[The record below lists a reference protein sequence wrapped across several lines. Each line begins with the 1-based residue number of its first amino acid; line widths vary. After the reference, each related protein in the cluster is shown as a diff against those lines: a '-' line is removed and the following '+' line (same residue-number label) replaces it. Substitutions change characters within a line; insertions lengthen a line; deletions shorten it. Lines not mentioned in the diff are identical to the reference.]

1 MKKFLCLFLAAAFV
15 FAAVSCASDGGSDG
29 DNSISSL
36 INNGGSTVDL
46 TKIEIKEDVSVD
58 STVTIKNADFGGN
71 TLTVNAA
78 NVVLENVKNVRIVV
92 SEKVKSSSFTIK
104 GSNVDVSV
112 VVKGGSS
119 IVIKDSTITSVS
131 IEGADASVVVSDK
144 TKVDSVKVKAD
155 GAAIK
160 GGEGSSI
167 GTVSVDEKVGTV
179 DVADGKIGNVKA
191 GENVVINV
199 SGDSKI
205 SNTDGG
211 KFFAED
217 DNVELPKD
225 AKKIEISSVTLK
237 QTSPKTEYEIG
248 DRFDYSGLSV
258 SVKYNDGTE
267 KVISLNANNVEISRF
282 NSSSTG
288 GCTVSFVYKGFNVEE
303 TLSVT
308 IKSSSKPYKKLLNEG
323 IDLLFDQKYDEG
335 VAKIKEAY
343 NKEQNDETKL
353 YYALA
358 EIATISTDSSVSNI
372 MKNNFGVKNY
382 PSTLNALINGEWLKE
397 YKRGFYE
404 DVYTLS
410 EVSDDESY
418 YYTKCVKVSGDRC
431 DWNSDGEKYYIR
443 ALLDEDNY
451 WISTYATDFY
461 YVKNVKLNENGE
473 YLVGVYSLPEEL
485 KSQIQK
491 KYTLNY
497 DHEKRVLSDY
507 DSTKFPDYN
516 VPEWLKNSDRYKESL
531 VKSTQTSATTSLLLL
546 GNLVECNPNG
556 ANELIDNILKI
567 FDGKFENAKKL
578 AASISEGNVLVP
590 SKVISA
596 LRLEDVLGD
605 SSVYV
610 GKSELNV
617 LISSMQILKG
627 AFQWISSY
635 DLSANVSSAKDFF
648 GENPAEVEFFRKLAN
663 TKSLKVRNSG
673 AMETS
678 KKTFI
683 EAVEILENSYNYL
696 VSSASSYPQAAKDE
710 VARYGNVI
718 LAAAED
724 LNECL
729 KNGGIFYIPNENPF
743 ETLKW
748 NASSS
753 SNSFGIDMKKL
764 FTAGYFSDIFE
775 RDGSDLKIDCVVDYY
790 YYKKSVEEYKEGS
803 FNLKITSDMKTSD
816 DIEEVVENEIKK
828 LVGDDYSWMEYDARI
843 GLKINSKLLSDLLPG
858 LTFEGVSMI
867 PMGGFGAWESFAG
880 GSGNY

>member
-1 MKKFLCLFLAAAFV
+1 MKKFVCLFLAAAFA
-15 FAAVSCASDGGSDG
+15 FAAVSCASDGGSDD

-46 TKIEIKEDVSVD
+46 TGKEIKEDVSVN
-58 STVTIKNADFGGN
+58 STVTIKNADFGGK

-78 NVVLENVKNVRIVV
+78 NVVLENVKNVKIVV

-104 GSNVDVSV
+104 NGSGEVSV

-119 IVIKDSTITSVS
+119 IVIKDSSVTSVS
-131 IEGADASVVVSDK
+131 VEGTDASVSVEK
-144 TKVDSVKVKAD
+144 TKVDSVEVKAD

-160 GGEGSSI
+160 GGEDSSI
-167 GTVSVDEKVGTV
+167 KTVTVDEKVGTV
-179 DVADGKIGNVKA
+179 DVADGKIENVKA

-199 SGDSKI
+199 RGDSKI
-205 SNTDGG
+205 DKAEGG
-211 KFFAED
+211 KFVAED
-217 DNVELPKD
+217 NVVLPST

-237 QTSPKTEYEIG
+237 QASPKKEYEIG

-258 SVKYNDGTE
+258 SVKYNDETTRE
-267 KVISLNANNVEISRF
+267 ISLNANNVEISGF
-282 NSSSTG
+282 NSSSAG
-288 GCTVSFVYKGFNVEE
+288 DCTISFIYKGFNVEGM
-303 TLSVT
+303 LSVT
-308 IKSSSKPYKKLLNEG
+308 IKASSKPYKNLLNEG
-323 IDLLFDQKYDEG
+323 IDLLLEQKYDEG

-382 PSTLNALINGEWLKE
+382 PSKLNALINGEWLKE

-410 EVSDDESY
+410 EVSKDEIY
-418 YYTKCVKVSGDRC
+418 YSSKCVKVSGDRC
-431 DWNSDGEKYYIR
+431 GWNSDGCYIEAR
-443 ALLDEDNY
+443 LDEDNE
-451 WISTYATDFY
+451 WISCWAADLN
-461 YVKNVKLNENGE
+461 YVKNVRLDENGK
-473 YLVGVYSLPEEL
+473 YLVSVYSLPENVRA
-485 KSQIQK
+485 QITDSTK
-491 KYTLNY
+491 KYEY
-497 DHEKRVLSDY
+497 SYEHEKRVLLDSD
-507 DSTKFPDYN
+507 SEKFPDFN
-516 VPEWLKNSDRYKESL
+516 VPEWLKNSDRYNESL
-531 VKSTQTSATTSLLLL
+531 IKSTQTSATTSLLLW
-546 GNLVECNPNG
+546 GNLVDCNPNG
-556 ANELIDNILKI
+556 ANGLIDNILKI

-578 AASISEGNVLVP
+578 AASISEGNVIVP

-596 LRLEDVLGD
+596 LGLEEVLGD

-610 GKSELNV
+610 GKAELNV

-627 AFQWISSY
+627 TFQWLSSY
-635 DLSANVSSAKDFF
+635 DLSANIASAKDFF
-648 GENPAEVEFFRKLAN
+648 GEKPDEWGFFRKLAN
-663 TKSLKVRNSG
+663 TNSLKVRNAG

-683 EAVEILENSYNYL
+683 EAIEILENSYNYL

-710 VARYGNVI
+710 VARYGNVV

-724 LNECL
+724 LNKCL

-743 ETLKW
+743 ETLNW

-753 SNSFGIDMKKL
+753 GNSFGIDMGKL
-764 FTAGYFSDIFE
+764 FTAGYFSGIFE
-775 RDGSDLKIDCVVDYY
+775 RDGSDLKIDCVVDYCY
-790 YYKKSVEEYKEGS
+790 TKGSAEKEGT

-816 DIEEVVENEIKK
+816 VIQKTVKKEVRE

-843 GLKINSKLLSDLLPG
+843 GLKVNSKLLSDLLPG
-858 LTFEGVSMI
+858 LNFEGFSMI
-867 PMGGFGAWESFAG
+867 PMGRFG
-880 GSGNY
+880 GSSRIYIPHE

>member
-1 MKKFLCLFLAAAFV
+1 MKKFLCLFLAAAFA
-15 FAAVSCASDGGSDG
+15 FAAVSCASDGGSDD

-46 TKIEIKEDVSVD
+46 TGKEIKEDVSVN
-58 STVTIKNADFGGN
+58 STVTIKNADFGGK

-78 NVVLENVKNVRIVV
+78 NVVLENVKNVKIVV

-104 GSNVDVSV
+104 NGSGEVSV

-119 IVIKDSTITSVS
+119 IVIKDSSVTSVS
-131 IEGADASVVVSDK
+131 VEGTDASVSVEK
-144 TKVDSVKVKAD
+144 TKVDSVEVKAD

-167 GTVSVDEKVGTV
+167 GTVTVDERVGTV
-179 DVADGKIGNVKA
+179 DVADGKIENVKA
-191 GENVVINV
+191 GENSVINV

-205 SNTDGG
+205 DKAEGG
-211 KFFAED
+211 KFVAD
-217 DNVELPKD
+217 VDVKLPVG
-225 AKKIEISSVTLK
+225 ANKIEISSVTLK
-237 QTSPKTEYEIG
+237 KTSPKTEYEIG
-248 DRFDYSGLSV
+248 DRFDFSGLSV
-258 SVKYNDGTE
+258 SVKYNDETE
-267 KVISLNANNVEISRF
+267 KSISLNANNVENSGF
-282 NSSSTG
+282 SSSSVGT
-288 GCTVSFVYKGFNVEE
+288 CTVSFVYKGYNVEG

-308 IKSSSKPYKKLLNEG
+308 IKPSSKPYKKLLNEG
-323 IDLLFDQKYDEG
+323 IDLLLEQKYDEG

-372 MKNNFGVKNY
+372 MKNNFGVQNY

-397 YKRGFYE
+397 YKRGYYE

-410 EVSDDESY
+410 EAPADETY
-418 YYTKCVKVSGDRC
+418 YCVKVSGDRC
-431 DWNSDGEKYYIR
+431 DWNSDGEKCWIE
-443 ALLDEDNY
+443 ALLDEDNE
-451 WISTYATDFY
+451 WISCYRSDFY
-461 YVKNVKLNENGE
+461 CVKNVKLDENGK
-473 YLVGVYSLPEEL
+473 YLVYKNSLPQDVRE
-485 KSQIQK
+485 QITDSTK
-491 KYTLNY
+491 KYRCSD
-497 DHEKRVLSDY
+497 DHRKRVLSDS
-507 DSTKFPDYN
+507 DSEKFPDFN
-516 VPEWLKNSDRYKESL
+516 VPEWLEKSNGYNESL
-531 VKSTQTSATTSLLLL
+531 IKSTQTSATTSLLLW
-546 GNLVECNPNG
+546 GNLVECNPTG
-556 ANELIDNILKI
+556 ANGLIDNILKI

-596 LRLEDVLGD
+596 LGLEEVLGD

-610 GKSELNV
+610 GKAELNV

-627 AFQWISSY
+627 TFQWLSSY
-635 DLSANVSSAKDFF
+635 DLSANIASAKDFF
-648 GENPAEVEFFRKLAN
+648 GEQQPEEWGFFRKLAN
-663 TKSLKVRNSG
+663 TNSLKVRNAG

-683 EAVEILENSYNYL
+683 EAIEILENSYNYL

-710 VARYGNVI
+710 VARYGNVV

-724 LNECL
+724 LNKCL

-743 ETLKW
+743 ETLNW

-753 SNSFGIDMKKL
+753 GNSFGIDMGKL

-775 RDGSDLKIDCVVDYY
+775 RDGSDLKIDCVVDYCY
-790 YYKKSVEEYKEGS
+790 TKGLIEKEGT
-803 FNLKITSDMKTSD
+803 FNLEITSDMKTSD
-816 DIEEVVENEIKK
+816 VIEEAVENKMRE

-843 GLKINSKLLSDLLPG
+843 GLKVNSKLLSDLLPG
-858 LTFEGVSMI
+858 LNFEGFSMI
-867 PMGGFGAWESFAG
+867 PMGRFG
-880 GSGNY
+880 GSSRIYIPHE

>member
-1 MKKFLCLFLAAAFV
+1 MAAAFA
-15 FAAVSCASDGGSDG
+15 FAAVSCASDGGSDD

-46 TKIEIKEDVSVD
+46 TGKEIKEDVSVN
-58 STVTIKNADFGGN
+58 STVTIKNADFGGK

-78 NVVLENVKNVRIVV
+78 NVVLENVKNVKIVV

-104 GSNVDVSV
+104 NGSGEVSV

-119 IVIKDSTITSVS
+119 IVIKDSSVTSVS
-131 IEGADASVVVSDK
+131 VEGADASVSVEK
-144 TKVDSVKVKAD
+144 TKVDSVEVKAD

-160 GGEGSSI
+160 GGEDSSI
-167 GTVSVDEKVGTV
+167 KTVTVDEKVGTV
-179 DVADGKIGNVKA
+179 DVADGKIENVKA
-191 GENVVINV
+191 GENSVINV

-205 SNTDGG
+205 DKAEGG
-211 KFFAED
+211 KFVAED
-217 DNVELPKD
+217 NVVLPST

-237 QTSPKTEYEIG
+237 QASPKKEYEIG

-258 SVKYNDGTE
+258 SVKYNDETE
-267 KVISLNANNVEISRF
+267 KSISLNANNVEISGF
-282 NSSSTG
+282 NSSSAG
-288 GCTVSFVYKGFNVEE
+288 DCTVSFVYKGSNVEG

-308 IKSSSKPYKKLLNEG
+308 IKASSKPYKNLLNEG
-323 IDLLFDQKYDEG
+323 IDLLLEQKYDEG

-343 NKEQNDETKL
+343 NKEKNDETKL
-353 YYALA
+353 YYALS
-358 EIATISTDSSVSNI
+358 EIATISTDSSVSSI

-382 PSTLNALINGEWLKE
+382 PSKLNALINGEWLKE

-410 EVSDDESY
+410 EVSKDETY
-418 YYTKCVKVSGDRC
+418 YCVKVSGDRC
-431 DWNSDGEKYYIR
+431 DWNSDGEECWIE
-443 ALLDEDNY
+443 ALLDEDNE
-451 WISTYATDFY
+451 WISCYRSDFHC
-461 YVKNVKLNENGE
+461 VKNVKLDENGK
-473 YLVGVYSLPEEL
+473 YLVYKNSLPQDVRE
-485 KSQIQK
+485 QITDSTK
-491 KYTLNY
+491 KYRCSY
-497 DHEKRVLSDY
+497 DHRKRVLSDY
-507 DSTKFPDYN
+507 DSSKFPEFN

-531 VKSTQTSATTSLLLL
+531 IKSTQTSASTSLLLW
-546 GNLVECNPNG
+546 GNLVECNPTG
-556 ANELIDNILKI
+556 ANGLIDNILKI

-578 AASISEGNVLVP
+578 AASISEGNILVP

-596 LRLEDVLGD
+596 LGLEEVLGD

-610 GKSELNV
+610 GKAELNV

-627 AFQWISSY
+627 TFQWLSSY
-635 DLSANVSSAKDFF
+635 DLSANIASAKDIF
-648 GENPAEVEFFRKLAN
+648 GENPEGWGFFRKLAN
-663 TKSLKVRNSG
+663 TNSLKVRNAG

-683 EAVEILENSYNYL
+683 EAIEILENSYNYL

-710 VARYGNVI
+710 VARYGNVV

-724 LNECL
+724 LNKCL

-743 ETLKW
+743 ETLNW

-753 SNSFGIDMKKL
+753 GNSFGIDMGKL

-775 RDGSDLKIDCVVDYY
+775 RDGSDLKIDCVVDYCY
-790 YYKKSVEEYKEGS
+790 TKGLIEKEGT
-803 FNLKITSDMKTSD
+803 FNLEITSDMKTSD
-816 DIEEVVENEIKK
+816 VIEEAVENKMRE

-858 LTFEGVSMI
+858 LDFEGVSMI
-867 PMGGFGAWESFAG
+867 PMGEFGGYFD
-880 GSGNY
+880 NY

>member
-1 MKKFLCLFLAAAFV
+1 MKKFLCLFLAAAFA
-15 FAAVSCASDGGSDG
+15 FAAVSCASDGGSDD

-46 TKIEIKEDVSVD
+46 TGKEIKEDVSVN
-58 STVTIKNADFGGN
+58 STVTIKNADFGGK

-78 NVVLENVKNVRIVV
+78 NVVLENVKNVKIVV

-104 GSNVDVSV
+104 NGSGEVSV

-119 IVIKDSTITSVS
+119 IVIKDSSVTSVS
-131 IEGADASVVVSDK
+131 VEGTDASVSVEK
-144 TKVDSVKVKAD
+144 TKVDSVEVKAD

-167 GTVSVDEKVGTV
+167 GTVTVDEKVGTV
-179 DVADGKIGNVKA
+179 DVADGKIENVKA
-191 GENVVINV
+191 GENSVINV

-205 SNTDGG
+205 DKAEGG
-211 KFFAED
+211 KFVAED
-217 DNVELPKD
+217 NVVLPSD
-225 AKKIEISSVTLK
+225 AKKIEISSVKLT
-237 QTSPKTEYEIG
+237 TSSPKTEYEIG

-267 KVISLNANNVEISRF
+267 KVISLNENNVKISGF
-282 NSSSTG
+282 DSSAASD
-288 GCTVSFVYKGFNVEE
+288 CSVSFVYKGKNVSG

-308 IKSSSKPYKKLLNEG
+308 IKASLKPYKNLLNEG
-323 IDLLFDQKYDEG
+323 IDLLLEQKYDEG

-397 YKRGFYE
+397 YKRGVYE
-404 DVYTLS
+404 DVYTVS
-410 EVSDDESY
+410 EAPADETY
-418 YYTKCVKVSGDRC
+418 YCVKVSGDRC
-431 DWNSDGEKYYIR
+431 GWNSDGCYIE
-443 ALLDEDNY
+443 ALLDEDNE
-451 WISTYATDFY
+451 WISCYAADLH
-461 YVKNVKLNENGE
+461 YVKNVRLDETGK
-473 YLVGVYSLPEEL
+473 YLVSVYSLPENVQA
-485 KSQIQK
+485 QITGSTK
-491 KYTLNY
+491 KYEY
-497 DHEKRVLSDY
+497 SYKHEKRVLLDSD
-507 DSTKFPDYN
+507 SEKFPDFN
-516 VPEWLKNSDRYKESL
+516 VPEWLRNSDRYNESL
-531 VKSTQTSATTSLLLL
+531 IKSTQTSATTSLLLW

-567 FDGKFENAKKL
+567 FDGKFENAKRL
-578 AASISEGNVLVP
+578 ADSISEGNVIVP

-596 LRLEDVLGD
+596 LGLEEVLGD

-610 GKSELNV
+610 GKAELNV

-627 AFQWISSY
+627 TFQWLSSY
-635 DLSANVSSAKDFF
+635 DLSANIASAKDFF
-648 GENPAEVEFFRKLAN
+648 GENPDEWGFFRKLAN
-663 TKSLKVRNSG
+663 TNSLKIRNAG

-683 EAVEILENSYNYL
+683 EAIEILENSYNYL

-724 LNECL
+724 LNKCL

-743 ETLKW
+743 ETLNW

-753 SNSFGIDMKKL
+753 GNSFGIDMGKL
-764 FTAGYFSDIFE
+764 FTAGYFSGIFE
-775 RDGSDLKIDCVVDYY
+775 RDGSDLKIDCVVDYCY
-790 YYKKSVEEYKEGS
+790 TKGS
-803 FNLKITSDMKTSD
+803 TENKGTFNLEITSDMKTSD
-816 DIEEVVENEIKK
+816 VIQKAVKKEVRE

-843 GLKINSKLLSDLLPG
+843 GLKVNSKLLSDLLPG
-858 LTFEGVSMI
+858 LNFEGFSMI
-867 PMGGFGAWESFAG
+867 PMGGFG
-880 GSGNY
+880 GSSRIYIPHE

>member
-1 MKKFLCLFLAAAFV
+1 MKKFVCLFLAAAFA
-15 FAAVSCASDGGSDG
+15 FAAVSCASDGGSDD

-46 TKIEIKEDVSVD
+46 TGKEIKEDVSVN
-58 STVTIKNADFGGN
+58 STVTIKNADFGGK

-78 NVVLENVKNVRIVV
+78 NVVLENVKNVKIVV
-92 SEKVKSSSFTIK
+92 SENVKSSFFTIK
-104 GSNVDVSV
+104 NGSGEVSV

-119 IVIKDSTITSVS
+119 IIIKNSSVTSVS
-131 IEGADASVVVSDK
+131 VEGTDASVSVEK
-144 TKVDSVKVKAD
+144 TKVDSVEVKAD

-160 GGEGSSI
+160 GGEDSSI
-167 GTVSVDEKVGTV
+167 KTVTVDEKVGTV
-179 DVADGKIGNVKA
+179 DVADGKIENVKA

-205 SNTDGG
+205 DKAEGG
-211 KFFAED
+211 KFVAED
-217 DNVELPKD
+217 NVVLPNT
-225 AKKIEISSVTLK
+225 AKKIEISSITLK
-237 QTSPKTEYEIG
+237 QASPKKEYEIG

-258 SVKYNDGTE
+258 SVKYNDETTRE
-267 KVISLNANNVEISRF
+267 ISLNANNVEISGF
-282 NSSSTG
+282 NSSAVSD
-288 GCTVSFVYKGFNVEE
+288 CTVSFVYKGFKVNG

-308 IKSSSKPYKKLLNEG
+308 IKASSKAYKNLLNEG
-323 IDLLFDQKYDEG
+323 IDLLLEQKYDEG

-358 EIATISTDSSVSNI
+358 EIATISTDSSVNNI
-372 MKNNFGVKNY
+372 MKNNFGVQNY

-397 YKRGFYE
+397 YKRGYYE

-410 EVSDDESY
+410 EVSKDENY
-418 YYTKCVKVSGDRC
+418 YYSKCVKVSGDRC
-431 DWNSDGEKYYIR
+431 GWNSDGCYIA
-443 ALLDEDNY
+443 ALLDEDNE
-451 WISTYATDFY
+451 WISCYRSDFC
-461 YVKNVKLNENGE
+461 YVKNVKLDETGK
-473 YLVGVYSLPEEL
+473 YLVYVDDLPENVRA
-485 KSQIQK
+485 QIK
-491 KYTLNY
+491 DSTKRYKYSY
-497 DHEKRVLSDY
+497 KHEKRVLSDS
-507 DSTKFPDYN
+507 DSEKFPDFN
-516 VPEWLKNSDRYKESL
+516 VPVWLKNSDRYNESL
-531 VKSTQTSATTSLLLL
+531 IKSTQTSATTSLLLW
-546 GNLVECNPNG
+546 GNLVECNPTG
-556 ANELIDNILKI
+556 ANGLIDNILKI
-567 FDGKFENAKKL
+567 FDGKFENAKRL

-596 LRLEDVLGD
+596 LGLEEVLGD

-610 GKSELNV
+610 GKAELNV

-627 AFQWISSY
+627 TFQWLSSY
-635 DLSANVSSAKDFF
+635 DLSANIASAKDFF
-648 GENPAEVEFFRKLAN
+648 GENPDEWGFFRKLAN
-663 TKSLKVRNSG
+663 TNSLKIRNAG

-683 EAVEILENSYNYL
+683 EAIEILENSYNYL

-710 VARYGNVI
+710 VARYGNVV

-724 LNECL
+724 LNKCL

-743 ETLKW
+743 ETLNW

-753 SNSFGIDMKKL
+753 GNSFGIDMGKL

-790 YYKKSVEEYKEGS
+790 YYKSGWTEEKEGT
-803 FNLKITSDMKTSD
+803 FNLEITSDMKTSD
-816 DIEEVVENEIKK
+816 DIEKVVENEIKK
-828 LVGDDYSWMEYDARI
+828 LVGNDYVKAEYDARI

-858 LTFEGVSMI
+858 LDFEGVSMI
-867 PMGGFGAWESFAG
+867 HMGRFGGYFD
-880 GSGNY
+880 NY

>member
-1 MKKFLCLFLAAAFV
+1 MKKFLCLFLAAAFA
-15 FAAVSCASDGGSDG
+15 FAAVSCASDGGSDD

-46 TKIEIKEDVSVD
+46 TGKEIKEDVSVN
-58 STVTIKNADFGGN
+58 STVTIKNADFGGK

-78 NVVLENVKNVRIVV
+78 NVVLENVKNVKIVV

-104 GSNVDVSV
+104 NGSGEVSV

-119 IVIKDSTITSVS
+119 IVIKNSSVTSVS
-131 IEGADASVVVSDK
+131 VEGNDASVSVEK
-144 TKVDSVKVKAD
+144 TKVDSVEVNAD

-160 GGEGSSI
+160 GGEDSSI
-167 GTVSVDEKVGTV
+167 KTVTVDENVGTV
-179 DVADGKIGNVKA
+179 DVADGKIENVKA

-205 SNTDGG
+205 DKAEGG
-211 KFFAED
+211 KFVAED
-217 DNVELPKD
+217 NVVLPST

-237 QTSPKTEYEIG
+237 QASPKKEYEIG

-258 SVKYNDGTE
+258 SVKYNDETTRE
-267 KVISLNANNVEISRF
+267 ISLNANNVEISGF
-282 NSSSTG
+282 NSSAVSD
-288 GCTVSFVYKGFNVEE
+288 CTVSFVYKGFKVNG

-308 IKSSSKPYKKLLNEG
+308 IKASSKAYKNLLNEG
-323 IDLLFDQKYDEG
+323 IDLLFDQNYDEG
-335 VAKIKEAY
+335 IAKIKEAY

-397 YKRGFYE
+397 YKRGVYE
-404 DVYTLS
+404 DVYTVS
-410 EVSDDESY
+410 EAPADETY
-418 YYTKCVKVSGDRC
+418 YCVKVSGDRC
-431 DWNSDGEKYYIR
+431 DWNSDGEECWIK
-443 ALLDEDNY
+443 ALLDENNE
-451 WISTYATDFY
+451 WISCYATDLHC
-461 YVKNVKLNENGE
+461 VKNVRLDETGK
-473 YLVGVYSLPEEL
+473 YLVSVYSLPENVRV
-485 KSQIQK
+485 QIDSTK
-491 KYTLNY
+491 KYRCSY
-497 DHEKRVLSDY
+497 DHRKRVLSDY
-507 DSTKFPDYN
+507 DSSKFPEFN

-531 VKSTQTSATTSLLLL
+531 IKSTQTSATTSLLLW
-546 GNLVECNPNG
+546 GNLVECNPTG
-556 ANELIDNILKI
+556 ANGLIDNILKI

-596 LRLEDVLGD
+596 LGLEEVLGD

-610 GKSELNV
+610 GKAELNV

-627 AFQWISSY
+627 TFQWLSSY
-635 DLSANVSSAKDFF
+635 DLSANIASAKEFF
-648 GENPAEVEFFRKLAN
+648 GENPDEWGFFRKLAN
-663 TKSLKVRNSG
+663 TNSLKIRNAG

-683 EAVEILENSYNYL
+683 EAIEILENSYNYL

-710 VARYGNVI
+710 VARYGNVV

-724 LNECL
+724 LNKCL
-729 KNGGIFYIPNENPF
+729 KNDGIFYIPNENPF
-743 ETLKW
+743 ETLNW

-753 SNSFGIDMKKL
+753 GNSFGIDMGKL

-790 YYKKSVEEYKEGS
+790 YYKSGWTEEKEGT
-803 FNLKITSDMKTSD
+803 FNLEITSDMKTSD
-816 DIEEVVENEIKK
+816 DIEKVVENEIKK
-828 LVGDDYSWMEYDARI
+828 LVGNDYVKAEYDARI
-843 GLKINSKLLSDLLPG
+843 GLKINSKLLGDLLPG
-858 LTFEGVSMI
+858 LDFEGVSMI
-867 PMGGFGAWESFAG
+867 PMGEFGGYFD
-880 GSGNY
+880 NY

>member
-1 MKKFLCLFLAAAFV
+1 MKKFVCLFLAAAFA
-15 FAAVSCASDGGSDG
+15 FAAVSCASDGGSDD

-46 TKIEIKEDVSVD
+46 SGKEIKEDVSVN
-58 STVTIKNADFGGN
+58 STVTIKNADFGGK

-78 NVVLENVKNVRIVV
+78 NVVLENVKNVKIVV

-104 GSNVDVSV
+104 NGSGEVSV

-119 IVIKDSTITSVS
+119 IIIKDSSVTSVS
-131 IEGADASVVVSDK
+131 VEGTDASVSVEK
-144 TKVDSVKVKAD
+144 TKVDSVEVKAN

-160 GGEGSSI
+160 GGEDSSI
-167 GTVSVDEKVGTV
+167 KTVTVDEKVGTV
-179 DVADGKIGNVKA
+179 DVADGKIENVKA
-191 GENVVINV
+191 GENSVINV

-205 SNTDGG
+205 DKAEGG
-211 KFFAED
+211 KFVAED
-217 DNVELPKD
+217 NVVLPNT

-237 QTSPKTEYEIG
+237 QASPKKEYEIG

-258 SVKYNDGTE
+258 SVKYNDETTRE
-267 KVISLNANNVEISRF
+267 ISLNANNVEISGF
-282 NSSSTG
+282 SSSAASD
-288 GCTVSFVYKGFNVEE
+288 CSVSFVYKGKNVSG
-303 TLSVT
+303 TLSV
-308 IKSSSKPYKKLLNEG
+308 KVKPSSKEYKILLNEG
-323 IDLLFDQKYDEG
+323 IDLLLEQKYDEG
-335 VAKIKEAY
+335 VAKIKAAY
-343 NKEQNDETKL
+343 DKEKNDETKL

-358 EIATISTDSSVSNI
+358 EIATISTDSSVSSI

-397 YKRGFYE
+397 YKRGVYE

-410 EVSDDESY
+410 EVSKDEIY
-418 YYTKCVKVSGDRC
+418 YSSNCVRVSGDRC
-431 DWNSDGEKYYIR
+431 GWNSDGCHIV
-443 ALLDEDNY
+443 ALLDEDNE
-451 WISTYATDFY
+451 WISCWATDLN
-461 YVKNVKLNENGE
+461 YVKNVKLDENGK
-473 YLVGVYSLPEEL
+473 YLVYKNSLPQDVRE
-485 KSQIQK
+485 QITDSTK
-491 KYTLNY
+491 KYRCSD
-497 DHEKRVLSDY
+497 DHRKRVLSDY
-507 DSTKFPDYN
+507 DSSKFPEFN
-516 VPEWLKNSDRYKESL
+516 VPEWLKNSDRYNESL
-531 VKSTQTSATTSLLLL
+531 IKSTQTSATTSLLLW

-556 ANELIDNILKI
+556 ANGLIDNILKI

-578 AASISEGNVLVP
+578 ADSISEGNVIVP

-596 LRLEDVLGD
+596 LGLEEVLGD

-610 GKSELNV
+610 GKAELNV

-627 AFQWISSY
+627 SFQWLSSY
-635 DLSANVSSAKDFF
+635 DLSANIASAKDFF
-648 GENPAEVEFFRKLAN
+648 GEKPEEWGFFRKLAN
-663 TKSLKVRNSG
+663 TNSLKVRNAG

-683 EAVEILENSYNYL
+683 EAIEILENSYNYL

-710 VARYGNVI
+710 VARYGNVV

-724 LNECL
+724 LNKCL

-743 ETLKW
+743 ETLRW

-753 SNSFGIDMKKL
+753 GNSFGIDMGKL

-790 YYKKSVEEYKEGS
+790 YYKSGWTEEKEGT
-803 FNLKITSDMKTSD
+803 FNLEITSDMKTSD
-816 DIEEVVENEIKK
+816 VIEEAVENKMRE

-858 LTFEGVSMI
+858 LDFEGFSMI
-867 PMGGFGAWESFAG
+867 PMGGFGASA
-880 GSGNY
+880 SKSNY

>member
-1 MKKFLCLFLAAAFV
+1 MKKFVCLFLAAAFA
-15 FAAVSCASDGGSDG
+15 FAVVSCASDGGSDD

-46 TKIEIKEDVSVD
+46 TGIEIKEDVSVN
-58 STVTIKNADFGGN
+58 STVTIKNADFGGK
-71 TLTVNAA
+71 TLTVDAA
-78 NVVLENVKNVRIVV
+78 NVVLENVKNVKIVV

-104 GSNVDVSV
+104 GSNGEVSV

-119 IVIKDSTITSVS
+119 IVIKNSSVTSVS
-131 IEGADASVVVSDK
+131 VEGTDASVSVEK
-144 TKVDSVKVKAD
+144 TKVDSVEVKAD

-160 GGEGSSI
+160 GGEDSSI
-167 GTVSVDEKVGTV
+167 KTVTVDVNVGTV
-179 DVADGKIGNVKA
+179 DVADGKIENVKA

-199 SGDSKI
+199 RGDSKI
-205 SNTDGG
+205 DKADGG
-211 KFFAED
+211 KFVAED
-217 DNVELPKD
+217 NEVVLPNT
-225 AKKIEISSVTLK
+225 AKKIEISSVKLT
-237 QTSPKTEYEIG
+237 TSSPKTEYEIG

-267 KVISLNANNVEISRF
+267 KSISLNANNVENLGF
-282 NSSSTG
+282 SSSSVG
-288 GCTVSFVYKGFNVEE
+288 ACTVSFVYKGSNVEG

-308 IKSSSKPYKKLLNEG
+308 IKASSKPYKNLLNEG
-323 IDLLFDQKYDEG
+323 IDLLLEQNYDEG

-343 NKEQNDETKL
+343 NKEKNDETKL

-410 EVSDDESY
+410 EVSKDEIY
-418 YYTKCVKVSGDRC
+418 YYSKYVKVSGDRC
-431 DWNSDGEKYYIR
+431 GWNSDGCYIE
-443 ALLDEDNY
+443 ALLDEDNE
-451 WISTYATDFY
+451 WISCYAADLH
-461 YVKNVKLNENGE
+461 YVKNVRLDENGK
-473 YLVGVYSLPEEL
+473 YLVYKNSLPQDVRE
-485 KSQIQK
+485 QITDSTK
-491 KYTLNY
+491 KYRCSD
-497 DHEKRVLSDY
+497 DHRKRVLSDS
-507 DSTKFPDYN
+507 DSEKFPDFN
-516 VPEWLKNSDRYKESL
+516 VPEWLEKSNGYNESL
-531 VKSTQTSATTSLLLL
+531 IKSTQTSATTSLLLW
-546 GNLVECNPNG
+546 GNLVECNPTG
-556 ANELIDNILKI
+556 ANGLIDNILKI

-578 AASISEGNVLVP
+578 AASISEGNVIVP

-596 LRLEDVLGD
+596 LGLEEVLGD

-610 GKSELNV
+610 GKAELNV

-627 AFQWISSY
+627 TFQWLSSY
-635 DLSANVSSAKDFF
+635 DLSANIASAKDFF
-648 GENPAEVEFFRKLAN
+648 GENTDEWGFFRKLAN
-663 TKSLKVRNSG
+663 TNSLKVRNAG

-683 EAVEILENSYNYL
+683 EAIEILENSYNYL

-710 VARYGNVI
+710 VARYGNVV

-724 LNECL
+724 LNKCL

-743 ETLKW
+743 ETLNW

-753 SNSFGIDMKKL
+753 SNSFGIDMGKL

-775 RDGSDLKIDCVVDYY
+775 RDGSDLKIDCVVDYCY
-790 YYKKSVEEYKEGS
+790 TKGLAEKDGT

-816 DIEEVVENEIKK
+816 VIEEAVENKIRE

-843 GLKINSKLLSDLLPG
+843 GLKINSKLLSDLLPD
-858 LTFEGVSMI
+858 LDFEGFSMI
-867 PMGGFGAWESFAG
+867 PMGGFGASESK
-880 GSGNY
+880 SNY

>member
-1 MKKFLCLFLAAAFV
+1 MKKFLCLFLAAAFA
-15 FAAVSCASDGGSDG
+15 FAAVSCSSDGGSDD

-46 TKIEIKEDVSVD
+46 TGKEIKEDVSVD

-78 NVVLENVKNVRIVV
+78 NVVLENVKNVKIVV
-92 SEKVKSSSFTIK
+92 SENVKSSSFTIK
-104 GSNVDVSV
+104 NGTGVVSV

-119 IVIKDSTITSVS
+119 IVIKDSSVTSVS
-131 IEGADASVVVSDK
+131 VEGTDASVSVEK
-144 TKVDSVKVKAD
+144 TKVDSVEVKAD

-167 GTVSVDEKVGTV
+167 GTVTVDEKVGTV
-179 DVADGKIGNVKA
+179 DVADGKIENVKA
-191 GENVVINV
+191 GENSVINV

-205 SNTDGG
+205 DKAEGG
-211 KFFAED
+211 KFVAED
-217 DNVELPKD
+217 NVVLPST

-237 QTSPKTEYEIG
+237 KTSPKTEYEIG
-248 DRFDYSGLSV
+248 DRFDCSGLSV

-267 KVISLNANNVEISRF
+267 KSISLNANNVEISGF
-282 NSSSTG
+282 SSSSVGT
-288 GCTVSFVYKGFNVEE
+288 CTVSFVYKGSNVEG

-308 IKSSSKPYKKLLNEG
+308 IKASSKPYKNLLNEG
-323 IDLLFDQKYDEG
+323 IDLLLEQKYDEG

-382 PSTLNALINGEWLKE
+382 PSKLNALINGEWLKE

-410 EVSDDESY
+410 EVSKDEIYSSSN
-418 YYTKCVKVSGDRC
+418 CVRVSGDRC
-431 DWNSDGEKYYIR
+431 GWNSDGCYIE
-443 ALLDEDNY
+443 ALLDEDNE
-451 WISTYATDFY
+451 WISCWAADLH
-461 YVKNVKLNENGE
+461 YVKNVRLDETGK
-473 YLVGVYSLPEEL
+473 YLVSVYSLPENVRT
-485 KSQIQK
+485 QIKDSTK
-491 KYTLNY
+491 KYEY
-497 DHEKRVLSDY
+497 SYEHEKRVLLDS
-507 DSTKFPDYN
+507 DSTKFPDFN
-516 VPEWLKNSDRYKESL
+516 VPEWLENSGRYNESL
-531 VKSTQTSATTSLLLL
+531 IKSTQTSATASLLLL
-546 GNLVECNPNG
+546 GNLVDCNPNG
-556 ANELIDNILKI
+556 ANGLIDNILKI

-596 LRLEDVLGD
+596 LGLEEVLGD

-610 GKSELNV
+610 GKAELNV

-627 AFQWISSY
+627 TFQWLSSY
-635 DLSANVSSAKDFF
+635 DLSANIASAKDFF
-648 GENPAEVEFFRKLAN
+648 GENPDEWGFFRKLAN
-663 TKSLKVRNSG
+663 TNSLKIRNAG

-683 EAVEILENSYNYL
+683 EAIEILENSYNYL

-710 VARYGNVI
+710 VARYGNVV

-724 LNECL
+724 LNKCL

-743 ETLKW
+743 ETLQWK
-748 NASSS
+748 ASSS
-753 SNSFGIDMKKL
+753 SNSFGIDMGKL

-790 YYKKSVEEYKEGS
+790 YYKSDWTEKKGT
-803 FNLKITSDMKTSD
+803 FNLKNISDMKTFD
-816 DIEEVVENEIKK
+816 DIEKAVEKEMRQLVV
-828 LVGDDYSWMEYDARI
+828 DDYVKAEYDARI
-843 GLKINSKLLSDLLPG
+843 GLIINSKLLGDLLPG
-858 LTFEGVSMI
+858 LDFEGVSMI
-867 PMGGFGAWESFAG
+867 PMGEFGGYFD
-880 GSGNY
+880 NY

>member
-1 MKKFLCLFLAAAFV
+1 MKKFLCLFLAAAFA

-46 TKIEIKEDVSVD
+46 TGKEIKEDVSVD

-92 SEKVKSSSFTIK
+92 SERVKSSSFTIK
-104 GSNVDVSV
+104 GSNGDVSV

-119 IVIKDSTITSVS
+119 IVIKNSTITSVS
-131 IEGADASVVVSDK
+131 IEGADASVDVSDK
-144 TKVDSVKVKAD
+144 TKVDSVEVKAD

-167 GTVSVDEKVGTV
+167 RTVSVNEKVGTV
-179 DVADGKIGNVKA
+179 DVSDGKIENVKA

-205 SNTDGG
+205 NKADGG

-217 DNVELPKD
+217 DDVELPKD
-225 AKKIEISSVTLK
+225 AKTIEISSVTLK

-258 SVKYNDGTE
+258 SVKYSDGTE

-288 GCTVSFVYKGFNVEE
+288 DCTVSFVYKGFNVEE

-358 EIATISTDSSVSNI
+358 EIATISTDSSVSDI

-397 YKRGFYE
+397 YKIYVYE
-404 DVYTLS
+404 DVYTLH
-410 EVSDDESY
+410 EVSEDETY
-418 YYTKCVKVSGDRC
+418 YYVKVSGDRC
-431 DWNSDGEKYYIR
+431 DWDSDEEKYYIPV
-443 ALLDEDNY
+443 LLDEDNEWVSSY
-451 WISTYATDFY
+451 EHGSYYLKNISLDESG
-461 YVKNVKLNENGE
+461 K
-473 YLVGVYSLPEEL
+473 YLVRASGLPESV
-485 KSQIQK
+485 KTQITDSTK
-491 KYTLNY
+491 KYDYYY
-497 DHEKRVLSDY
+497 DHEKGVLSDY
-507 DSTKFPDYN
+507 ESTKFPDFN

-531 VKSTQTSATTSLLLL
+531 VKSTQTSATTTLLLL
-546 GNLVECNPNG
+546 GNLVECNPDG

-635 DLSANVSSAKDFF
+635 DLQANISSAKDFF
-648 GENPAEVEFFRKLAN
+648 GENPAEVEFFRKLAKTN
-663 TKSLKVRNSG
+663 SLKVRNAG

-683 EAVEILENSYNYL
+683 EAIEILENSYNYL

>member
-1 MKKFLCLFLAAAFV
+1 MKKFVCLFLAAAFA
-15 FAAVSCASDGGSDG
+15 FAAVSCASDGGSDD

-36 INNGGSTVDL
+36 INNSGSTVDL
-46 TKIEIKEDVSVD
+46 TGKEIKEDVSVN
-58 STVTIKNADFGGN
+58 STVTIRNADFGGK

-78 NVVLENVKNVRIVV
+78 NVVLENVKNVKIVV
-92 SEKVKSSSFTIK
+92 SEKVKSSFFTIK
-104 GSNVDVSV
+104 NGSGEVSV

-119 IVIKDSTITSVS
+119 IVIKNSSVTSVS
-131 IEGADASVVVSDK
+131 VEGTDAFVSVEK
-144 TKVDSVKVKAD
+144 TKVDSVEVKAD

-160 GGEGSSI
+160 GGEDSSI
-167 GTVSVDEKVGTV
+167 KTVTVGVNVGTV
-179 DVADGKIGNVKA
+179 DVADGKIENVKA

-199 SGDSKI
+199 RGDSQIGKAE
-205 SNTDGG
+205 GG
-211 KFFAED
+211 KFVAED
-217 DNVELPKD
+217 NKVELPSA
-225 AKKIEISSVTLK
+225 AKKIEISSVKLIG
-237 QTSPKTEYEIG
+237 TSSKTEYEIG

-267 KVISLNANNVEISRF
+267 KSISLNANNVEISGF
-282 NSSSTG
+282 SSSSVGT
-288 GCTVSFVYKGFNVEE
+288 CTVSFVYKGSNVEG

-308 IKSSSKPYKKLLNEG
+308 IEASSKPYKNLLNEG
-323 IDLLFDQKYDEG
+323 IDLLLEQKYDEG

-397 YKRGFYE
+397 YKRGVYE
-404 DVYTLS
+404 AVYTVS
-410 EVSDDESY
+410 EAPADETY
-418 YYTKCVKVSGDRC
+418 YCVKVSGDRC
-431 DWNSDGEKYYIR
+431 DWNSDGEECWIK
-443 ALLDEDNY
+443 ALLDEDNE
-451 WISTYATDFY
+451 WISCYRSDFY
-461 YVKNVKLNENGE
+461 CVKNVKLDENGK
-473 YLVGVYSLPEEL
+473 YLVYKNSLPQDVRE
-485 KSQIQK
+485 QITDSTK
-491 KYTLNY
+491 KYRCSY
-497 DHEKRVLSDY
+497 DHRKRVLSDS
-507 DSTKFPDYN
+507 DSEKFPDFN
-516 VPEWLKNSDRYKESL
+516 VPEWLEKSNGYNESL
-531 VKSTQTSATTSLLLL
+531 IKSTQTSATTSLLLW
-546 GNLVECNPNG
+546 GNLVECNPTG
-556 ANELIDNILKI
+556 ANGLIDNILKI

-596 LRLEDVLGD
+596 LGLEEVLGD

-610 GKSELNV
+610 GKAELNV

-627 AFQWISSY
+627 TFQWLSSY
-635 DLSANVSSAKDFF
+635 DLSANIASAKDFF
-648 GENPAEVEFFRKLAN
+648 GENPDEWGFFRKLAN
-663 TKSLKVRNSG
+663 TNSLKIRNAG

-683 EAVEILENSYNYL
+683 EAIEILENSYNYL

-710 VARYGNVI
+710 VARYGNVV

-724 LNECL
+724 LNKCL

-743 ETLKW
+743 ETLNW

-753 SNSFGIDMKKL
+753 GNSFGIDMGKL

-790 YYKKSVEEYKEGS
+790 YYKSDWTEKKGT
-803 FNLKITSDMKTSD
+803 FNLKNISDMKTFD
-816 DIEEVVENEIKK
+816 DIEKAVEKEMRQLVV
-828 LVGDDYSWMEYDARI
+828 DDYVKAEYDARI
-843 GLKINSKLLSDLLPG
+843 GLIINSKLLGDLLPG
-858 LTFEGVSMI
+858 LDFEGVSMI
-867 PMGGFGAWESFAG
+867 PMGEFGGYFD
-880 GSGNY
+880 NY

>member
-1 MKKFLCLFLAAAFV
+1 MKKFLCLFLAATFA
-15 FAAVSCASDGGSDG
+15 FAAVSCASDGGSDD

-46 TKIEIKEDVSVD
+46 TGKEIKEDVSVN

-78 NVVLENVKNVRIVV
+78 NVVLENVKNVKIVV

-104 GSNVDVSV
+104 NGTGVVSV

-119 IVIKDSTITSVS
+119 LVIKDSSVTSVS
-131 IEGADASVVVSDK
+131 VEGTDASVSVEK
-144 TKVDSVKVKAD
+144 TKVDSVEVKAD

-167 GTVSVDEKVGTV
+167 GTVTVDEKVGTV
-179 DVADGKIGNVKA
+179 DVADGKIENVKA
-191 GENVVINV
+191 GENSVINV

-205 SNTDGG
+205 DKAEGG
-211 KFFAED
+211 KFVAED
-217 DNVELPKD
+217 NGVELPKG
-225 AKKIEISSVTLK
+225 ANEIKISSVVLK
-237 QTSPKTEYEIG
+237 TSAASKTEYEIG
-248 DRFDYSGLSV
+248 DKFDYSGLSV
-258 SVKYNDGTE
+258 SVKYNDGMTTKE
-267 KVISLNANNVEISRF
+267 ISLNANNVEISGF
-282 NSSSTG
+282 NSSSVG
-288 GCTVSFVYKGFNVEE
+288 DCTVSFIYKGFNVEGK
-303 TLSVT
+303 LSVT
-308 IKSSSKPYKKLLNEG
+308 IKASSKEYKKLLNEG

-372 MKNNFGVKNY
+372 MKNNFGVRNY

-397 YKRGFYE
+397 YKRGYYE

-410 EVSDDESY
+410 EALADETY
-418 YYTKCVKVSGDRC
+418 YCVKVSGDRC
-431 DWNSDGEKYYIR
+431 DWNSDGEKCWIE
-443 ALLDEDNY
+443 ALLDEDNE
-451 WISTYATDFY
+451 WISCYRSDLNC
-461 YVKNVKLNENGE
+461 VKNVKLDENGK
-473 YLVGVYSLPEEL
+473 YLVGVYSLPESV
-485 KSQIQK
+485 KTQIK
-491 KYTLNY
+491 
-497 DHEKRVLSDY
+497 
-507 DSTKFPDYN
+507 DSTKKYYCSSDHKKGVLLDSDSGKFPDFN
-516 VPEWLKNSDRYKESL
+516 VPEWLQDSYWYKESL
-531 VKSTQTSATTSLLLL
+531 IKSTQTSATTSLLLW
-546 GNLVECNPNG
+546 GNLVECNPDG

-596 LRLEDVLGD
+596 LGLEEVLGD

-610 GKSELNV
+610 GKAELNV

-627 AFQWISSY
+627 TFQWLSSY
-635 DLSANVSSAKDFF
+635 DLSANINLAKDFF
-648 GENPAEVEFFRKLAN
+648 GENPDEWGFFRKLAN
-663 TKSLKVRNSG
+663 TNSLKVRNAG

-683 EAVEILENSYNYL
+683 EAIEILENSYNYL

-710 VARYGNVI
+710 VARYGNVV
-718 LAAAED
+718 LAAAKD
-724 LNECL
+724 LNKCL

-743 ETLKW
+743 ETLNW

-753 SNSFGIDMKKL
+753 SNSFGIDMGKL

-775 RDGSDLKIDCVVDYY
+775 RDGSDLKIDCVVDYCY
-790 YYKKSVEEYKEGS
+790 EKDLTEKKGT
-803 FNLKITSDMKTSD
+803 FNLEITSDMKTSD
-816 DIEEVVENEIKK
+816 DIRYAVKKEIQQ
-828 LVGDDYSWMEYDARI
+828 LVGVDYSWMEYDARI
-843 GLKINSKLLSDLLPG
+843 GLKVNSKLLNDLLQG
-858 LTFEGVSMI
+858 LNFDGFSLI
-867 PMGGFGAWESFAG
+867 PMARFG
-880 GSGNY
+880 GSSRIYIPHE

>member
-1 MKKFLCLFLAAAFV
+1 MKKFVCLFLAAAFA
-15 FAAVSCASDGGSDG
+15 FAAVSCASDGGSDD

-46 TKIEIKEDVSVD
+46 TGKEIKEDVSVN
-58 STVTIKNADFGGN
+58 STVTIKNADFGGK

-78 NVVLENVKNVRIVV
+78 NVVLENVKNVKIVV

-104 GSNVDVSV
+104 NGSGEVSV

-119 IVIKDSTITSVS
+119 IVIKDSSVTSVS
-131 IEGADASVVVSDK
+131 VEKTNTSVSVEK
-144 TKVDSVKVKAD
+144 TKVDSVEVKAD

-160 GGEGSSI
+160 GGEDSSI
-167 GTVSVDEKVGTV
+167 KTVTVDEKVGTV
-179 DVADGKIGNVKA
+179 DVADGKIENVKA

-199 SGDSKI
+199 RGDSKI
-205 SNTDGG
+205 DKAEGG
-211 KFFAED
+211 KFVAED
-217 DNVELPKD
+217 NVVLPSS
-225 AKKIEISSVTLK
+225 AKKIEISSVKLK
-237 QTSPKTEYEIG
+237 IASPKTEYEIG

-267 KVISLNANNVEISRF
+267 KSISLNENNVEKSGF
-282 NSSSTG
+282 SSSSVG
-288 GCTVSFVYKGFNVEE
+288 ACTVSFVYKGYNVEG

-308 IKSSSKPYKKLLNEG
+308 IKASSKPYKNLLNEG
-323 IDLLFDQKYDEG
+323 IDLLLEQRYDEG

-358 EIATISTDSSVSNI
+358 EIATISTDSSVSSI

-382 PSTLNALINGEWLKE
+382 PSKLNALINGEWLKE
-397 YKRGFYE
+397 YKRGGYE
-404 DVYTLS
+404 DVYTVS
-410 EVSDDESY
+410 EAPADETY
-418 YYTKCVKVSGDRC
+418 YCVKVSGDRC
-431 DWNSDGEKYYIR
+431 DWNSDGEECWIK
-443 ALLDEDNY
+443 ALLDEDKE
-451 WISTYATDFY
+451 WISCYATDFC
-461 YVKNVKLNENGE
+461 YVKNVRLDETGK
-473 YLVGVYSLPEEL
+473 YLVSVYSLPENVRA
-485 KSQIQK
+485 QITDSTK
-491 KYTLNY
+491 KYRY
-497 DHEKRVLSDY
+497 SYHDEKRVLSDY
-507 DSTKFPDYN
+507 DSTKFPDFN

-531 VKSTQTSATTSLLLL
+531 IKSTQTSATTSLLLW
-546 GNLVECNPNG
+546 GNLVECNPTG
-556 ANELIDNILKI
+556 ANGLIDNILKI

-596 LRLEDVLGD
+596 LCLEDVLGD

-610 GKSELNV
+610 GKAELNV

-627 AFQWISSY
+627 TFQWLSSY
-635 DLSANVSSAKDFF
+635 DLSANIASAKDFF
-648 GENPAEVEFFRKLAN
+648 GENPEEWEFFRKLAN
-663 TKSLKVRNSG
+663 TNSLKVRNAG

-683 EAVEILENSYNYL
+683 EAIEILENSYNYL

-710 VARYGNVI
+710 VARYGNVV

-724 LNECL
+724 LNKCL

-743 ETLKW
+743 ETLQWK
-748 NASSS
+748 ASSS
-753 SNSFGIDMKKL
+753 SNSFGIDMGKL

-775 RDGSDLKIDCVVDYY
+775 RDGSDLKIDCVVDYCY
-790 YYKKSVEEYKEGS
+790 TKGSIEKEGT
-803 FNLKITSDMKTSD
+803 FNLEITSDMKTSD
-816 DIEEVVENEIKK
+816 VIQKAVKKEVRE

-843 GLKINSKLLSDLLPG
+843 GLKVNSKLLSDLLPG
-858 LTFEGVSMI
+858 LDFEGVSMI
-867 PMGGFGAWESFAG
+867 PMGEFGGYFD
-880 GSGNY
+880 NY

>member
-1 MKKFLCLFLAAAFV
+1 MKKFLCLFLAAAFA
-15 FAAVSCASDGGSDG
+15 FAAVSCASDGGSDD

-36 INNGGSTVDL
+36 INNSGSTVDL
-46 TKIEIKEDVSVD
+46 TGKEIKEDVSVN
-58 STVTIKNADFGGN
+58 STVTIKNADFGGK

-78 NVVLENVKNVRIVV
+78 NVVLENVKNVKIVV

-104 GSNVDVSV
+104 NGSGEVSV

-119 IVIKDSTITSVS
+119 IIIKDSSVTSVS
-131 IEGADASVVVSDK
+131 VEGTDASVSVEK
-144 TKVDSVKVKAD
+144 TKVDSVEVKAN

-160 GGEGSSI
+160 GGEDSSI
-167 GTVSVDEKVGTV
+167 KTVTVDEKVGTV
-179 DVADGKIGNVKA
+179 DVADGKIENVKA
-191 GENVVINV
+191 GENSVINV

-205 SNTDGG
+205 DKAEGG
-211 KFFAED
+211 KFVAED
-217 DNVELPKD
+217 NVVLPST

-237 QTSPKTEYEIG
+237 QASPKKEYEIG

-258 SVKYNDGTE
+258 SVKYNDETTRE
-267 KVISLNANNVEISRF
+267 ISLNANNVEISGF
-282 NSSSTG
+282 SSSAASD
-288 GCTVSFVYKGFNVEE
+288 CSVSFVYKGKNVSG

-308 IKSSSKPYKKLLNEG
+308 IKASSKEYKILLNEG
-323 IDLLFDQKYDEG
+323 IDLLFDQRYDEG

-397 YKRGFYE
+397 YKRGVYE
-404 DVYTLS
+404 DVYTVS
-410 EVSDDESY
+410 EAPADETY
-418 YYTKCVKVSGDRC
+418 YCVKVSGDRC
-431 DWNSDGEKYYIR
+431 GWNSDGEECWIE
-443 ALLDEDNY
+443 ALLDEDNE
-451 WISTYATDFY
+451 WISCYRSDFHC
-461 YVKNVKLNENGE
+461 VKNVKLDENGK
-473 YLVGVYSLPEEL
+473 YLVYKNSLPQDVRE
-485 KSQIQK
+485 QITDSTK
-491 KYTLNY
+491 KYRCSY
-497 DHEKRVLSDY
+497 DHRKRVLSDY
-507 DSTKFPDYN
+507 DSEKFPYFN
-516 VPEWLKNSDRYKESL
+516 VPEWLENSDRYNESL
-531 VKSTQTSATTSLLLL
+531 VKSTQTSATTSLLLW

-556 ANELIDNILKI
+556 ANGLIDNILKI

-596 LRLEDVLGD
+596 LGLEEVLGD

-610 GKSELNV
+610 GKAELNV

-627 AFQWISSY
+627 TFQWLSSY
-635 DLSANVSSAKDFF
+635 DLSANIASAKDFF
-648 GENPAEVEFFRKLAN
+648 GENPEEWEFFRKLAN
-663 TKSLKVRNSG
+663 TNSLKVRNAG

-683 EAVEILENSYNYL
+683 EAIEILENSYNYL

-710 VARYGNVI
+710 VARYGNVV

-724 LNECL
+724 LNKCL

-743 ETLKW
+743 ETLNW

-753 SNSFGIDMKKL
+753 SNSFGIDMGKL

-775 RDGSDLKIDCVVDYY
+775 RDGSDLKIDCVVDYCY
-790 YYKKSVEEYKEGS
+790 TKGSVEKEGT
-803 FNLKITSDMKTSD
+803 FNLEITSDMKTSD
-816 DIEEVVENEIKK
+816 VIEEAVENKMRE

-858 LTFEGVSMI
+858 LDFEGVSMI
-867 PMGGFGAWESFAG
+867 PMGEFGGYFD
-880 GSGNY
+880 NY

>member
-1 MKKFLCLFLAAAFV
+1 MGVYMKKFLCLFLAAAFV

-46 TKIEIKEDVSVD
+46 KDKEIKEDVSVD

-104 GSNVDVSV
+104 GSNGEVSV

-131 IEGADASVVVSDK
+131 IEGADASVDVSDK
-144 TKVDSVKVKAD
+144 TKVDSVEVKAD

-160 GGEGSSI
+160 GGKDSSI
-167 GTVSVDEKVGTV
+167 GTVSVDEKVETV
-179 DVADGKIGNVKA
+179 DVADGKIENVKA

-199 SGDSKI
+199 SGESKI
-205 SNTDGG
+205 DNAEGGG
-211 KFFAED
+211 KFIAED
-217 DNVELPKD
+217 DDVKLPEG
-225 AKKIEISSVTLK
+225 AKKIEISSVALK
-237 QTSPKTEYEIG
+237 QTSPKKEYEIG
-248 DRFDYSGLSV
+248 DRFDYSGFSV
-258 SVKYNDGTE
+258 SVKYSDGTE
-267 KVISLNANNVEISRF
+267 KVISLNANNVEISGF

-288 GCTVSFVYKGFNVEE
+288 ACTVSFVYKGFDVEG

-308 IKSSSKPYKKLLNEG
+308 IKSSSKPYKNLLNEG

-358 EIATISTDSSVSNI
+358 EIATISTDGSVSNI
-372 MKNNFGVKNY
+372 MKNNFSVKNY

-397 YKRGFYE
+397 YKRGYYE

-410 EVSDDESY
+410 EASDDGSY
-418 YYTKCVKVSGDRC
+418 YYYCVKVSGDRC
-431 DWNSDGEKYYIR
+431 DWNSDGKKYYIE
-443 ALLDEDNY
+443 ALLDEDDD

-461 YVKNVKLNENGE
+461 YVKNIKLDENGK
-473 YLVGVYSLPEEL
+473 YLVHENSLPEEL

-491 KYTLNY
+491 KYRLKY
-497 DHEKRVLSDY
+497 DHEKRVLIDH

-531 VKSTQTSATTSLLLL
+531 IKSTQTSATTSLLLL

-556 ANELIDNILKI
+556 ANGLIDNILKI

-596 LRLEDVLGD
+596 LCLEDVLGD

-627 AFQWISSY
+627 AFQWLSSY

-648 GENPAEVEFFRKLAN
+648 GENPKELEFFRKLAN
-663 TKSLKVRNSG
+663 TKSLKVRNAG

-710 VARYGNVI
+710 VARYGNVV
-718 LAAAED
+718 LAAAEN

-729 KNGGIFYIPNENPF
+729 KSGGIFYIPNENPF

-748 NASSS
+748 NATSS
-753 SNSFGIDMKKL
+753 SNSFGIDMGKL

-790 YYKKSVEEYKEGS
+790 YYKSDWTEKKGS

-816 DIEEVVENEIKK
+816 DIENAVEKEMRQ
-828 LVGDDYSWMEYDARI
+828 LVGDDYVKAGYDDRI

-858 LTFEGVSMI
+858 LDFEGFSMI
-867 PMGGFGAWESFAG
+867 PMAGFGGYFD
-880 GSGNY
+880 NY

>member
-1 MKKFLCLFLAAAFV
+1 MKKFVCLFLAAAFA
-15 FAAVSCASDGGSDG
+15 FAVVSCASDGGSDD

-46 TKIEIKEDVSVD
+46 TGIEIKEDVSVN
-58 STVTIKNADFGGN
+58 STVTIKNADFGGK
-71 TLTVNAA
+71 TLTVDAA
-78 NVVLENVKNVRIVV
+78 NVVLENVKNVKIVV

-104 GSNVDVSV
+104 GSNGEVSV

-119 IVIKDSTITSVS
+119 IVIKNSSVTSVS
-131 IEGADASVVVSDK
+131 VEGTDASVSVEK
-144 TKVDSVKVKAD
+144 TKVDSVEVKAD

-160 GGEGSSI
+160 GGEDSSI
-167 GTVSVDEKVGTV
+167 KTVTVDVNVGTV
-179 DVADGKIGNVKA
+179 DVADGKIENVKA

-199 SGDSKI
+199 RGDSKI
-205 SNTDGG
+205 DKADGG
-211 KFFAED
+211 KFVAED
-217 DNVELPKD
+217 NEVVLPNT
-225 AKKIEISSVTLK
+225 AKKIEISSVKLT
-237 QTSPKTEYEIG
+237 TSSPKTEYEIG

-267 KVISLNANNVEISRF
+267 KSISLNANNVENLGF
-282 NSSSTG
+282 SSSSVG
-288 GCTVSFVYKGFNVEE
+288 ACTVSFVYKGSNVEG

-308 IKSSSKPYKKLLNEG
+308 IKASSKPYKNLLNEG
-323 IDLLFDQKYDEG
+323 IDLLLEQNYDEG

-343 NKEQNDETKL
+343 NKEKNDETKL

-410 EVSDDESY
+410 EVSKDEIY
-418 YYTKCVKVSGDRC
+418 YSSECVKVSGDRC
-431 DWNSDGEKYYIR
+431 GWNSDGCYIE
-443 ALLDEDNY
+443 ALLDEDNE
-451 WISTYATDFY
+451 WISCYAADLH
-461 YVKNVKLNENGE
+461 YVKNVRLDENGK
-473 YLVGVYSLPEEL
+473 YLVYKNSLPQDVRE
-485 KSQIQK
+485 QITDSTK
-491 KYTLNY
+491 KYRCSD
-497 DHEKRVLSDY
+497 DHRKRVLSDS
-507 DSTKFPDYN
+507 DSEKFPDFN
-516 VPEWLKNSDRYKESL
+516 VPEWLEKSNGYNESL
-531 VKSTQTSATTSLLLL
+531 IKSTQTSATTSLLLW
-546 GNLVECNPNG
+546 GNLVECNPTG
-556 ANELIDNILKI
+556 ANGLIDNILKI

-578 AASISEGNVLVP
+578 AASISEGNVIVP

-596 LRLEDVLGD
+596 LGLEEVLGD

-610 GKSELNV
+610 GKAELNV

-627 AFQWISSY
+627 TFQWLSSY
-635 DLSANVSSAKDFF
+635 DLSANIASAKDFF
-648 GENPAEVEFFRKLAN
+648 GENTDEWGFFRKLAN
-663 TKSLKVRNSG
+663 TNSLKVRNAG

-683 EAVEILENSYNYL
+683 EAIEILENSYNYL

-710 VARYGNVI
+710 VARYGNVV

-724 LNECL
+724 LNKCL

-743 ETLKW
+743 ETLNW

-753 SNSFGIDMKKL
+753 SNSFGIDMGKL

-775 RDGSDLKIDCVVDYY
+775 RDGSDLKIDCVVDYCY
-790 YYKKSVEEYKEGS
+790 TKGLAEKDGT

-816 DIEEVVENEIKK
+816 VIEEAVENKIRE

-843 GLKINSKLLSDLLPG
+843 GLKINSKLLSDLLPD
-858 LTFEGVSMI
+858 LDFEGFSMI
-867 PMGGFGAWESFAG
+867 PMGGFGASESK
-880 GSGNY
+880 SNY

>member
-1 MKKFLCLFLAAAFV
+1 MKKFVCLFLAAAFA
-15 FAAVSCASDGGSDG
+15 FAAVSCASDGGSDD
-29 DNSISSL
+29 DNLISSL
-36 INNGGSTVDL
+36 INNSGSTVDL
-46 TKIEIKEDVSVD
+46 TGKEIKEDVSVN
-58 STVTIKNADFGGN
+58 STVTIKNADFGGK

-78 NVVLENVKNVRIVV
+78 NVVLENVKNVKIVV
-92 SEKVKSSSFTIK
+92 SEKVKSSFFTIK
-104 GSNVDVSV
+104 NGSGEVSV

-119 IVIKDSTITSVS
+119 IVIKNSSVTSVS
-131 IEGADASVVVSDK
+131 VEGADAFVSVEK

-167 GTVSVDEKVGTV
+167 GTVTVDEKVGTV
-179 DVADGKIGNVKA
+179 DVADGKIENVKA
-191 GENVVINV
+191 GENSVINV
-199 SGDSKI
+199 RGDSKI
-205 SNTDGG
+205 DKAEGG
-211 KFFAED
+211 KFVAD
-217 DNVELPKD
+217 VDVKLPD
-225 AKKIEISSVTLK
+225 RINKIEISSVTLK
-237 QTSPKTEYEIG
+237 QASPKKEYEIG

-258 SVKYNDGTE
+258 SVKYNDETTRE
-267 KVISLNANNVEISRF
+267 ISLNANNVEISGF
-282 NSSSTG
+282 SSSAASD
-288 GCTVSFVYKGFNVEE
+288 CSVSFVYKGKNVSG

-308 IKSSSKPYKKLLNEG
+308 IKASSKEYKILLNEG

-335 VAKIKEAY
+335 VAKIKAAY
-343 NKEQNDETKL
+343 DKEKNDETKL

-397 YKRGFYE
+397 YKRGVYE

-410 EVSDDESY
+410 EAPADETY
-418 YYTKCVKVSGDRC
+418 YCVKVSGDRC
-431 DWNSDGEKYYIR
+431 DWNSDGEKCYIY
-443 ALLDEDNY
+443 ALLDEDND
-451 WISTYATDFY
+451 WISTYATDVCC
-461 YVKNVKLNENGE
+461 VKNITLDANGK
-473 YLVGVYSLPEEL
+473 YLVWASGLPESV
-485 KSQIQK
+485 KTQITDSTK
-491 KYTLNY
+491 KYRY
-497 DHEKRVLSDY
+497 SYHDEKRVLTDY
-507 DSTKFPDYN
+507 DSSKFPEFN
-516 VPEWLKNSDRYKESL
+516 VPEWLKNSDRYNESL
-531 VKSTQTSATTSLLLL
+531 IKSTQTSATTSLLLW

-578 AASISEGNVLVP
+578 ADSISEGNVIVP

-596 LRLEDVLGD
+596 LGLEEVLGD

-610 GKSELNV
+610 GKAELNV

-627 AFQWISSY
+627 TFQWLSSY
-635 DLSANVSSAKDFF
+635 DLSANIASAKDFF
-648 GENPAEVEFFRKLAN
+648 GENPDEWGFFRKLAN
-663 TKSLKVRNSG
+663 TNSLKIRNAG

-683 EAVEILENSYNYL
+683 EAIEILENSYNYL

-710 VARYGNVI
+710 VARYGNVV

-724 LNECL
+724 LNKCL

-743 ETLKW
+743 ETLNW

-753 SNSFGIDMKKL
+753 GNSFGIDMGKL

-775 RDGSDLKIDCVVDYY
+775 RDGSDLKIDCVVDYCY
-790 YYKKSVEEYKEGS
+790 TKGLIEKEGT
-803 FNLKITSDMKTSD
+803 FNLEITSDMKTSD
-816 DIEEVVENEIKK
+816 VIEEAVENKMRE

-843 GLKINSKLLSDLLPG
+843 GLKINSKLLGDLLPG
-858 LTFEGVSMI
+858 LNFEGFSMI
-867 PMGGFGAWESFAG
+867 PMGGFGASA
-880 GSGNY
+880 SNY

>member
-1 MKKFLCLFLAAAFV
+1 MKKFLCLFLAAAFA
-15 FAAVSCASDGGSDG
+15 FAAVSCASDGGSDD

-46 TKIEIKEDVSVD
+46 TGKEIKEDVSVD

-78 NVVLENVKNVRIVV
+78 NVVLEKVKNVRIVV

-104 GSNVDVSV
+104 GSNGEVSV

-119 IVIKDSTITSVS
+119 IVIKDSAITSVS
-131 IEGADASVVVSDK
+131 IEGADASVDVSDK
-144 TKVDSVKVKAD
+144 TRVDSVEVKAD

-160 GGEGSSI
+160 GGEDSSI
-167 GTVSVDEKVGTV
+167 GTVSVDEKVETV
-179 DVADGKIGNVKA
+179 DVADGKIENVKA
-191 GENVVINV
+191 GGNVVINV

-205 SNTDGG
+205 DNAKGG
-211 KFFAED
+211 KFIAED
-217 DNVELPKD
+217 DDVKLPEE
-225 AKKIEISSVTLK
+225 ANKIEISSVALK
-237 QTSPKTEYEIG
+237 QTSPKKEYEIG

-258 SVKYNDGTE
+258 SVKYSDGTE
-267 KVISLNANNVEISRF
+267 KVISLNANNVEISGF

-288 GCTVSFVYKGFNVEE
+288 ACTVSFVYKGFSVKE

-308 IKSSSKPYKKLLNEG
+308 IKASSKPYKNLLNEG

-358 EIATISTDSSVSNI
+358 EIATISTDGSVSNI

-382 PSTLNALINGEWLKE
+382 PSTLNALINGEWLKD
-397 YKRGFYE
+397 YKIYVYE
-404 DVYTLS
+404 DVYTLH
-410 EVSDDESY
+410 EVSEDETY
-418 YYTKCVKVSGDRC
+418 YYDYVKVSGDRC
-431 DWNSDGEKYYIR
+431 DWNSDGEKCYIN
-443 ALLDEDNY
+443 ALLDEDDDWVSSY
-451 WISTYATDFY
+451 EHGSY
-461 YVKNVKLNENGE
+461 YLKNIRLDESGK
-473 YLVGVYSLPEEL
+473 YLVRASGLPESV
-485 KSQIQK
+485 KTQITDSTK
-491 KYTLNY
+491 KYNYYY
-497 DHEKRVLSDY
+497 DHEKGVLSYD
-507 DSTKFPDYN
+507 DSTKFPDFN

-531 VKSTQTSATTSLLLL
+531 IKSTQTSATTSLLLL

-596 LRLEDVLGD
+596 LCLEDVLGD

-617 LISSMQILKG
+617 LISSLQILKG
-627 AFQWISSY
+627 AFQWLSSY

-648 GENPAEVEFFRKLAN
+648 GENPEEWEFFRKLAN
-663 TKSLKVRNSG
+663 TKSLKVRNAG

-718 LAAAED
+718 LAAAEN

-748 NASSS
+748 NATSS
-753 SNSFGIDMKKL
+753 SNSFGIDMGKL

-775 RDGSDLKIDCVVDYY
+775 RDGSDLKIDCVVDYHY
-790 YYKKSVEEYKEGS
+790 HKKSVEGCDEGS
-803 FNLKITSDMKTSD
+803 FNLKITSDMKTFD
-816 DIEEVVENEIKK
+816 DIENAVEKEMKQ
-828 LVGDDYSWMEYDARI
+828 LLGDDYSWMEYNARI

-858 LTFEGVSMI
+858 LDFEGVSMI
-867 PMGGFGAWESFAG
+867 PMAGFRGDFD
-880 GSGNY
+880 NY

>member
-1 MKKFLCLFLAAAFV
+1 MKKFVCLFLAAAFA
-15 FAAVSCASDGGSDG
+15 FAAVSCASDGGSDD

-46 TKIEIKEDVSVD
+46 AGKEIKEDVSVN
-58 STVTIKNADFGGN
+58 STVTIKNADFGGK

-78 NVVLENVKNVRIVV
+78 NVVLENVKNVKIVV

-104 GSNVDVSV
+104 NGSGEVSV

-119 IVIKDSTITSVS
+119 IVIKNSSVTSVS
-131 IEGADASVVVSDK
+131 VEGTDASVSVEK
-144 TKVDSVKVKAD
+144 TKVDSVEVKVD

-160 GGEGSSI
+160 GGEDSSI
-167 GTVSVDEKVGTV
+167 KTVTVGVNVGTV
-179 DVADGKIGNVKA
+179 DVADGKIENVKA

-199 SGDSKI
+199 RGDSQIGKAE
-205 SNTDGG
+205 GG
-211 KFFAED
+211 KFVAED
-217 DNVELPKD
+217 NVVLPST
-225 AKKIEISSVTLK
+225 ATKIEISSVKLIG
-237 QTSPKTEYEIG
+237 TSSKTEYEIG

-258 SVKYNDGTE
+258 SVEYSDGTE
-267 KVISLNANNVEISRF
+267 KSISLNANNVEISGF
-282 NSSSTG
+282 SSSSVG
-288 GCTVSFVYKGFNVEE
+288 ACTVSFVYKGSNVEG

-308 IKSSSKPYKKLLNEG
+308 IKASSKPYKNLLNEG
-323 IDLLFDQKYDEG
+323 IDLLLEQKYDEG

-397 YKRGFYE
+397 YKRGVYE
-404 DVYTLS
+404 DVYTVS
-410 EVSDDESY
+410 EAPADETY
-418 YYTKCVKVSGDRC
+418 YCVRVSGDRC
-431 DWNSDGEKYYIR
+431 GWNSDGEECWIE
-443 ALLDEDNY
+443 ALLDEDNE
-451 WISTYATDFY
+451 WISCYRSDFHC
-461 YVKNVKLNENGE
+461 VKNVKLDENGK
-473 YLVGVYSLPEEL
+473 YLVYKNSLPQDVRE
-485 KSQIQK
+485 QITDSTK
-491 KYTLNY
+491 KYRCSY
-497 DHEKRVLSDY
+497 DHRKRVLSDY
-507 DSTKFPDYN
+507 DSEKFPYFN
-516 VPEWLKNSDRYKESL
+516 VPEWLKNSDRYNESL
-531 VKSTQTSATTSLLLL
+531 IKSTQTSATTSLLLW

-578 AASISEGNVLVP
+578 ADSISEGNVIVP

-596 LRLEDVLGD
+596 LGLEEVLGD

-610 GKSELNV
+610 GKAELNV

-627 AFQWISSY
+627 TFQWLSSY
-635 DLSANVSSAKDFF
+635 DLSANIASAKDFF
-648 GENPAEVEFFRKLAN
+648 GENTDELGFFRKLAN
-663 TKSLKVRNSG
+663 TNSLKVRNAG

-683 EAVEILENSYNYL
+683 EAIEILENSYNYL

-710 VARYGNVI
+710 VARYGNVV

-724 LNECL
+724 LNKCL

-743 ETLKW
+743 ETLNW

-753 SNSFGIDMKKL
+753 GNSFGIDMGKL
-764 FTAGYFSDIFE
+764 FTAGYFSGIFE
-775 RDGSDLKIDCVVDYY
+775 RDGSDLKIDCVVDYCY
-790 YYKKSVEEYKEGS
+790 TKGLAEKEGT

-816 DIEEVVENEIKK
+816 VIEEAVENKMRE

-843 GLKINSKLLSDLLPG
+843 GLKVNSKLLGDLLPG
-858 LTFEGVSMI
+858 LDFEGFSMI
-867 PMGGFGAWESFAG
+867 PMGGFGASER
-880 GSGNY
+880 NY

>member
-1 MKKFLCLFLAAAFV
+1 MKKFLCLFLAAAFA
-15 FAAVSCASDGGSDG
+15 FAAVSCASDGGSDD

-46 TKIEIKEDVSVD
+46 TGKEIKEDVSVN
-58 STVTIKNADFGGN
+58 STVTIKNADFGGK

-78 NVVLENVKNVRIVV
+78 NVVLENVKNVKIVV

-104 GSNVDVSV
+104 NGSGEVSV

-119 IVIKDSTITSVS
+119 IIIKDSSVTSVS
-131 IEGADASVVVSDK
+131 VEGTDASVSVEK
-144 TKVDSVKVKAD
+144 TKVDSVEVKAN

-160 GGEGSSI
+160 GGEDSSI
-167 GTVSVDEKVGTV
+167 KTVTVDEKVGTV
-179 DVADGKIGNVKA
+179 DVADGKIENVKA

-199 SGDSKI
+199 RGDSKI
-205 SNTDGG
+205 DKAEGG
-211 KFFAED
+211 KFVAD
-217 DNVELPKD
+217 VDVKLPVG
-225 AKKIEISSVTLK
+225 ANKIEISSVTLK
-237 QTSPKTEYEIG
+237 KTSPKTEYEIG

-267 KVISLNANNVEISRF
+267 KSISLNANNVEISGF
-282 NSSSTG
+282 NSSAVSD
-288 GCTVSFVYKGFNVEE
+288 CTVSFVYKGFKVNG

-308 IKSSSKPYKKLLNEG
+308 IKASSKAYKNLLNEG
-323 IDLLFDQKYDEG
+323 IDLLLEQKYDEG

-372 MKNNFGVKNY
+372 MKNNFGVQNY

-397 YKRGFYE
+397 YKRGYYE

-410 EVSDDESY
+410 EVSKDENY
-418 YYTKCVKVSGDRC
+418 YSPECVKVSGDRC
-431 DWNSDGEKYYIR
+431 DWNSDGEECWIK
-443 ALLDEDNY
+443 ALLDEDNE
-451 WISTYATDFY
+451 WISCYRSDFY
-461 YVKNVKLNENGE
+461 CVKNVKLDENGK
-473 YLVGVYSLPEEL
+473 YLVYKNSLPQDVRE
-485 KSQIQK
+485 QITDSTK
-491 KYTLNY
+491 KYRCSD
-497 DHEKRVLSDY
+497 DHRKRVLSDS
-507 DSTKFPDYN
+507 DSEKFPDFN
-516 VPEWLKNSDRYKESL
+516 VPEWLEKSNGYNESL
-531 VKSTQTSATTSLLLL
+531 IKSTQTSATASLLLW
-546 GNLVECNPNG
+546 GNLVECNPTG
-556 ANELIDNILKI
+556 ANGLIDNILKI

-578 AASISEGNVLVP
+578 ADSISEGNVIVP

-596 LRLEDVLGD
+596 LGLEEVLGD

-610 GKSELNV
+610 GKAELNV

-627 AFQWISSY
+627 TFQWLSSY
-635 DLSANVSSAKDFF
+635 DLSANIASAKDFF
-648 GENPAEVEFFRKLAN
+648 GENPDEWGFFRKLAN
-663 TKSLKVRNSG
+663 TNSLKIRNAG

-683 EAVEILENSYNYL
+683 EAIEILENSYNYL
-696 VSSASSYPQAAKDE
+696 VSSASSYPQVAKDE
-710 VARYGNVI
+710 VARYGNVV

-724 LNECL
+724 LNKCL

-743 ETLKW
+743 ETLNW

-753 SNSFGIDMKKL
+753 GNSFGIDMGKL

-775 RDGSDLKIDCVVDYY
+775 RDGSDLKIDCVVDYCY
-790 YYKKSVEEYKEGS
+790 TKGLIEKEGT
-803 FNLKITSDMKTSD
+803 FNLEITSDMKTSD
-816 DIEEVVENEIKK
+816 VIEEAVENKMRE

-858 LTFEGVSMI
+858 LDFEGVSMI
-867 PMGGFGAWESFAG
+867 PMGRFG
-880 GSGNY
+880 GSSRIYIPHE